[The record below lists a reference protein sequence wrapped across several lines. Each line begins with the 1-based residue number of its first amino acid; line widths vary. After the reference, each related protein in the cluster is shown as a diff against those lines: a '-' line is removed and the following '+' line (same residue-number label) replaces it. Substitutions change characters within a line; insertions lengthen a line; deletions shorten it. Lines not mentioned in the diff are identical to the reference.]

1 MSKELKLNFVW
12 DKEVAKN
19 SFDELYKY
27 EFNHSAKKYIGWF
40 FIALLQYGIVGAML
54 KGKVA
59 ILIFA
64 TVMLFYWY
72 YGKKYIAKRRFLKN
86 IEDEKDISVVVD
98 RNGIKFSHE
107 DLLWHWNEIEDLVD
121 VGSGIL
127 IIKYPNHYFIPT
139 NAFRTFEEKNN
150 FKRLFK
156 ESKNQS

>member
-1 MSKELKLNFVW
+1 MSKELKLDFVW

-40 FIALLQYGIVGAML
+40 FIAILQYGIVGALL
-54 KGKVA
+54 KAKVA
-59 ILIFA
+59 VLIFA

-72 YGKKYIAKRRFLKN
+72 YGKKIIAKRRFLKN
-86 IEDEKDISVVVD
+86 LEGEKDISLLVD
-98 RNGIKFSHE
+98 SEGIKFFH
-107 DLLWHWNEIEDLVD
+107 DNLFWKWNEIENLVD

-127 IIKYPNHYFIPT
+127 IIKYPNHYFIPEG
-139 NAFRTFEEKNN
+139 AFKTFEEKND
-150 FKRLFK
+150 FKKLFK